1 MYLSINLYYFLFFS
15 TFSNFLHI
23 FFYVKYTSLWLN
35 GSLNLPCGLSLLHF
49 YQLNNFFCAEPCS
62 TFYLLQMSTTTK
74 ILTSVFFSC
83 FLKPNMTFLFLT
95 WKEGKVR
102 YEERLDHFLKSWWL
116 YCNHT
121 VLIPVF
127 LLSWNIAIQPNACHT
142 GRVSVAMWHSPLEK
156 RHKHL
161 FEWKNGDGLFCG

>member
-1 MYLSINLYYFLFFS
+1 MACLFYIFTNSI
-15 TFSNFLHI
+15 
-23 FFYVKYTSLWLN
+23 TSF
-35 GSLNLPCGLSLLHF
+35 H
-49 YQLNNFFCAEPCS
+49 AEPCS
-62 TFYLLQMSTTTK
+62 IFCLFQMSTPTK
-74 ILTSVFFSC
+74 ILTSVFF
-83 FLKPNMTFLFLT
+83 FLFFKAKYDFLFS

-102 YEERLDHFLKSWWL
+102 YEEKTDHFLRSWWL

-127 LLSWNIAIQPNACHT
+127 LLSWNIAIRPKACHT

-161 FEWKNGDGLFCG
+161 FEWKNGDDLFCG